1 MSTARLQRLAAER
14 WRLEGGLTLA
24 SVGELI
30 AEGPHLAAD
39 GGDVELDLAAV
50 DNSSSA
56 GVALLLEWREQLH
69 RAGGTLRLHNCPAA
83 LARIAEFSNVD
94 GILGLDRA

>member
-1 MSTARLQRLAAER
+1 MSAAQLQRVAAGR
-14 WRLEGGLTLA
+14 WRLGGGLTLA
-24 SVGELI
+24 SVAELA
-30 AEGPHLAAD
+30 AEGRRPAAD
-39 GGDVELDLAAV
+39 GGGVALDLADL

-69 RAGGTLRLHNCPAA
+69 RRGVTLRLDNCPAA

-94 GILGLDRA
+94 GLLGLDRA